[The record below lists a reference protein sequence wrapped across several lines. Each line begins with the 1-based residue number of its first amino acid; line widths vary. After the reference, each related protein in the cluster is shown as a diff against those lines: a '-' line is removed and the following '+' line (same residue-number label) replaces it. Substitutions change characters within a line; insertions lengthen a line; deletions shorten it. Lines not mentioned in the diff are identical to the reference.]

1 MTSLQV
7 AWPPGSVA
15 MFGEHPQGELR
26 DFVRDL
32 DHVLGEWEGLSG
44 EFGRRVVPPGDVEPT
59 GLHADRVELW
69 IAASDGDAAYL
80 RRSNGTFERWPRA
93 EGVGCE

>member
-1 MTSLQV
+1 
-7 AWPPGSVA
+7 
-15 MFGEHPQGELR
+15 
-26 DFVRDL
+26 
-32 DHVLGEWEGLSG
+32 
-44 EFGRRVVPPGDVEPT
+44 VPPGDVEPT